1 MVLRVLVVSGLAA
14 TASAFAPASG
24 LRSSRIAS
32 ISSTESET
40 EWAAPP
46 MPESDSTDEAVPSE
60 VAAVQ
65 KAPRTSLALPFMN
78 APAIL
83 DGTLAGDM
91 GFDPLGFAD
100 CRENLLVYRE
110 AEVKHARLAML
121 AAAGWPLAELY
132 HKSIASSAGLPSI
145 LNTDGRNPSVLNGFT
160 GPVSASFVV
169 AAFAMVGLVEGGT
182 LKSQYISPQDFN
194 QRPASFAQKES
205 EGLVSGGY
213 NFDPL
218 NLYNFFGP
226 GEEGR
231 QIMRTSELK
240 NGRLAMMAITGM
252 AIQEAML
259 KKPVVD
265 QTPLFFKPI
274 WESVA
279 ALLTGDVP
287 ALYTEEGINTKF
299 GTSAPLESFQYPS
312 EDEPAAVVTAP
323 VAATTIT
330 AAPEVDPVVEFSTAV
345 PSVVEEAV
353 PAATTTMESTA
364 SVIPEV
370 AAAAA
375 PVEVPTAPLEAVAD
389 AASAAVA
396 AVAEAMPSVADV
408 AEVATKVADV
418 RDMGFPDFSGL

>member
-1 MVLRVLVVSGLAA
+1 M
-14 TASAFAPASG
+14 
-24 LRSSRIAS
+24 
-32 ISSTESET
+32 
-40 EWAAPP
+40 
-46 MPESDSTDEAVPSE
+46 
-60 VAAVQ
+60 
-65 KAPRTSLALPFMN
+65 
-78 APAIL
+78 
-83 DGTLAGDM
+83 
-91 GFDPLGFAD
+91 
-100 CRENLLVYRE
+100 YRE

-160 GPVSASFVV
+160 GPVSAFFVV
-169 AAFAMVGLVEGGT
+169 AAFATVGLVEGGT

-194 QRPASFAQKES
+194 QRPAAFAQKES

-213 NFDPL
+213 NFDPF

-252 AIQEAML
+252 AIQEAIL

-312 EDEPAAVVTAP
+312 EDEAAAVVTAP

-330 AAPEVDPVVEFSTAV
+330 VDPVVEVPAAM
-345 PSVVEEAV
+345 PSVLEEAL

-375 PVEVPTAPLEAVAD
+375 PVEVMTAPLEAVAD

-396 AVAEAMPSVADV
+396 AVADVMPSVADV
-408 AEVATKVADV
+408 AEVVTKVADV
-418 RDMGFPDFSGL
+418 QDMGFPDFSGL